1 MKQYNL
7 LKSMHLH
14 WNKHD
19 KKLNESVFDKILESN
34 KSNLLKNF
42 ERLVQSNLHLIY
54 SFFFFFYKAT
64 FAKYYF

>member
-1 MKQYNL
+1 MKQYNI

-34 KSNLLKNF
+34 KSN
-42 ERLVQSNLHLIY
+42 
-54 SFFFFFYKAT
+54 
-64 FAKYYF
+64 